1 MTDESFWA
9 AVWSGSLAGVIGGV
23 VVGIVAGLIREGI
36 EFRRAKRRRR
46 TRVVSSLARARALI
60 FQAINEGVY
69 DDIYL
74 ERDRAPF
81 AHFKDKYNDLTIETL
96 DLFIPGEE
104 DESFWTAVELH
115 AGMRDP
121 LRFLHETKAVASEEG
136 WPLLFHEGQVGVT
149 PEGAEVKGFLL
160 PRPGMLVEWADLR
173 GPGPFYGDL
182 VSGVDG
188 DAARHNVVFPNTDV
202 NTDLLMPPVWDVY
215 KSREM
220 LPPPKGL
227 AKLFYRWTRAGRSEP
242 KRTFRERGQQLKEL
256 KQRDRERRREQ
267 REQDKASRRKAVG

>member
-1 MTDESFWA
+1 MTDEAFWA

-23 VVGIVAGLIREGI
+23 VVGIVAGLVREGI

-60 FQAINEGVY
+60 FQAINDGVY
-69 DDIYL
+69 DNLYL
-74 ERDRAPF
+74 ERDPAPF
-81 AHFKDKYNDLTIETL
+81 AHFKDKYDDLTIETL
-96 DLFIPGEE
+96 DLFRPGEE
-104 DESFWTAVELH
+104 DEAFWTAVEFH

-136 WPLLFHEGQVGVT
+136 WPLLVHEGLSGVT
-149 PEGAEVKGFLL
+149 PEGTEVAGFVL

-173 GPGPFYGDL
+173 GAGPYYGDL

-188 DAARHNVVFPNTDV
+188 DTARHNLIYPNTDV
-202 NTDLLMPPVWDVY
+202 NTDLLLPPVWDVY

-220 LPPPKGL
+220 LAPPRGL
-227 AKLFYRWTRAGRSEP
+227 AKLFHAWTRAGRSEP
-242 KRTFRERGQQLKEL
+242 KRTFQDRGEQLRQRKRREREW
-256 KQRDRERRREQ
+256 RREQ
-267 REQDKASRRKAVG
+267 RERERGLKRSVG